1 MINSCIEG
9 INQYG
14 TIVYYS
20 HLIPVFIS
28 IILIFFV
35 LVKARGSLVS
45 KAFAAFIITFCI
57 WLVGDV
63 FAWTSSNYDIISAF
77 WSVLDYVNIVFYLLA
92 LYFFLVFTK
101 GSDIEPWKKF
111 FLIGMSLPAWLV
123 TITGNSILY
132 FDTTLCEAGNSEFLT
147 QYKLVVEVVV
157 ILIILA
163 ITVHRYAK
171 LTWEKFK
178 STLFVSVA
186 LILFFAAFSV
196 TEFISSNTGV
206 YEINLYSLFI
216 LPVFLFVIIYSVTN
230 LQILSIKFNGTQ
242 ILTYVMMVLVGSQFF
257 FLENTTNQVLTV
269 ITFILALSFGI
280 LLTRDA
286 KKEIR
291 QREQIEK
298 LAVELKSA
306 NTRLIELDKQKS
318 EFVSF
323 ATHQL
328 KSPLAAMKG
337 YASLILD
344 GDYGDVNPQVHES
357 VNRIY
362 ESSRTL
368 ANVVEEYLNISRIE
382 LGSMKYYLEDQD
394 VKPIIDDV
402 IGELKPNIEKTGI
415 SFTFDAKPDNYV
427 ANVDVDKIKQV
438 FMNFIDNSVKY
449 TPTGKIEVVLER
461 KGDKILFKVSDT
473 GIGMSEKTIQ
483 SLFLKFTRAYN
494 ANKTNIHGTGL
505 GLYVAKQIVDA
516 HGGKVWAESKG
527 EGKGSVFYVE
537 LAGK

>member
-1 MINSCIEG
+1 MESTCTG
-9 INQYG
+9 AADYG
-14 TIVYYS
+14 AIIYYS
-20 HLIPVFIS
+20 HLIPLAISFIVALFVMIKS
-28 IILIFFV
+28 KYSLLSQIFFSFTIV
-35 LVKARGSLVS
+35 
-45 KAFAAFIITFCI
+45 FCV
-57 WLVGDV
+57 WLFFDMI
-63 FAWTSSNYDIISAF
+63 AWTSQDFNLIAAV
-77 WSVLDYVNIVFYLLA
+77 WTPLDFLNTAFYLLA
-92 LYFFLVFTK
+92 LYFFLVFTHGK
-101 GSDIEPWKKF
+101 EIPLRRRI
-111 FLIGMSLPAWLV
+111 FLLILLLPSWYLSV
-123 TITGNSILY
+123 STTSIVG
-132 FDTTLCEAGNSEFLT
+132 FDGANCEAINNDLST
-147 QYKLVVEVVV
+147 AYKFALE
-157 ILIILA
+157 IITALA
-163 ITVHRYAK
+163 IIAVSIYKYHVQK
-171 LTWEKFK
+171 WDEFK
-178 STLFVSVA
+178 RTFMLACA
-186 LILFFAAFSV
+186 LLLFFVVFSV
-196 TEFISSNTGV
+196 TEFISSNTGY
-206 YEINLYSLFI
+206 YELNLYSLFI
-216 LPVFLFVIIYSVTN
+216 LPIFLFMIIYAFTN
-230 LQILSIKFNGTQ
+230 LKVITGQFSATQ
-242 ILTYVMMVLVGSQFF
+242 LLTYVMIILVGSQFF
-257 FLENTTNQVLTV
+257 FLENATNQLLTV
-269 ITFILALSFGI
+269 GTFILSLSFGV
-280 LLTRDA
+280 LLNKDA
-286 KKEIR
+286 KLEF
-291 QREQIEK
+291 EQKKKIEK

-306 NTRLIELDKQKS
+306 NERLIELDKQKS

-344 GDYGDVNPQVHES
+344 GDYGDVNPQVRES

-394 VKPIIDDV
+394 VKPIIEDV

-415 SFTFDAKPDNYV
+415 TLSFDAKPDNYV
-427 ANVDVDKIKQV
+427 ASVDVDKIKQV

-449 TPTGKIEVVLER
+449 TPTGSVTVGLER

-473 GIGMSEKTIQ
+473 GIGMSQKTID